1 MTPFLGNLVAMAD
14 PVRVLVVDDQPI
26 VRSAMRVLLEAAG
39 EFEAVGEA
47 ASGHEALS
55 AVEQLDPD
63 LVLLDVRMP
72 GMDGIEAASRIQ
84 ATNGKT
90 VVVLMS
96 SDPRADGD
104 ASAAAAFVPKERLK
118 PAVLRELWA
127 RHAPPR

>member
-1 MTPFLGNLVAMAD
+1 MAD

-26 VRSAMRVLLEAAG
+26 VRSAMRMLLDAAG
-39 EFEAVGEA
+39 EFEPVGEA

-84 ATNGKT
+84 ATNGKAL
-90 VVVLMS
+90 VVLMS
-96 SDPRADGD
+96 SDPRADGEE
-104 ASAAAAFVPKERLK
+104 SAGAAFVPKERLR
-118 PAVLRELWA
+118 PALLRELWA
-127 RHAPPR
+127 RHAPSR

>member
-1 MTPFLGNLVAMAD
+1 MAD
-14 PVRVLVVDDQPI
+14 HVRVLVVDDQPI
-26 VRSAMRVLLEAAG
+26 VRSAVRVLLEAAG

-96 SDPRADGD
+96 SDPRAGRD

-118 PAVLRELWA
+118 PALLRELWA
-127 RHAPPR
+127 RHAPSR